1 MHTMVKHVP
10 DQMRRLNGIKRF
22 SGQGKTFNLVT
33 TIIDSAWHIPVGT
46 EKNNDDARRNYMSI
60 SNHLD
65 APRDILLTEE
75 RLRQLARFERQKR
88 DYNKTDTDYWEEEI
102 YTKRRKDDD
111 NNDDDDDN

>member
-33 TIIDSAWHIPVGT
+33 TIIDSAWHTPVGT
-46 EKNNDDARRNYMSI
+46 EKNNDDARRNYMS

-65 APRDILLTEE
+65 APRDILLTED